1 MADNVIDDLSIEIS
15 ASSRSAEASIDKLVA
30 SLDSLVSSLES
41 VGKSTNNIGKV
52 SNATKKIKSGF
63 ISTTGSVGNL
73 TKSLSRLYFNAKA
86 LTSAFKGLGGS
97 LTSAMDYIE
106 TSNYWNVSV
115 NKAMS
120 QITDR
125 FGEFGAESAEEY
137 GKYLLAGLEDINKK
151 LTGYTIGESGEALST
166 GKIGLGVSIEKLMAF
181 QARVTGITSA
191 VGMLGETSVETSKF
205 LSMLASD
212 LSSLTNTDISTVYN
226 NLIST
231 LIGQSR
237 AGYRYGFDTTNNT
250 LQQLANEL
258 GIEKAVS
265 EMEQAEKMQLRV
277 IALLRQSKI
286 AWTDMAVTVDSAANQ
301 YRIFGEQ
308 TENLSRTLGNLF
320 LPIVQK
326 ALPWVNGMI
335 IATNNL
341 LTTLGYQM
349 FGDIWLEDLQNGISD
364 GAANDLTDLEGV
376 LEDTTDASEK
386 LQKSLRGFDELKTIS
401 SGSNSVINALVGGS
415 TGLDLTDIISAEL
428 GEYTGVWNEAFANI
442 ESESEK
448 IAERLTEDFGEVAE
462 TFERLEP
469 AIVGVGTAFATYEI
483 AGKIGKLVTALG
495 KLSGP
500 AAGIAIGAGLLAGLG
515 TTVYNLYSELRKA
528 DLETRFGDITLSAKE
543 LEEVAK
549 NIIDNK
555 NLEKISKL
563 LSEIGEASDIK
574 SKIQN
579 SVDEINKLNWKV
591 SIGMQLTEEEE
602 EQYKTAIDTYV
613 KNANDYVE
621 QMQYATNVGIKL
633 FLSDSETGEEITSTV
648 NAFYESVRGKMQE
661 LGERLN
667 QTTTAAWN
675 DGLLTIDEAKAI
687 SEIQSQMAEIEKT
700 LATSEYTARMQL
712 LELQFDGAN
721 LNAET
726 YKKLVAERDKLI
738 QEYSDSLDESLV
750 YTLAQVNLAY
760 QTTYGEASTEEA
772 KRKIKEEW
780 DNAKKELMQ
789 GKNAQVSQMQL
800 NALGFDLSTL
810 AKTYGDEL
818 DKVLPEL
825 MKKIEKGTDVFGEA
839 FTGQKLDPNAV
850 RTSISNLVSMYST
863 DLAKELSPAVVANI
877 SDIVEL
883 MEPSKHRFEQLAQS
897 YFDETGKIP
906 EEIANALSSIYALEA
921 IGTSKESLL
930 NAMLVQADTDKE
942 VKAVLSAMEAL
953 GIETALSYKAALEL
967 KTPVVDGAIT
977 TFMES
982 IATKLEEYNSTV
994 FKEAGEGAAG
1004 SYAEGFWDSFS
1015 LEGLVPSSGNTVPI
1029 DISKFNPTW
1038 KSNLPKIDTLS
1049 FPSAPLSDSIMKD
1062 FQAAMREKIEV
1073 EVKLSVN
1080 PNEREFVNVA
1090 IDGINQK
1097 TKATGKTP
1105 IALQY

>member
-1 MADNVIDDLSIEIS
+1 MADNVIDNLSIEIKS
-15 ASSRSAEASIDKLVA
+15 TSQNAEASIDKLVA

-63 ISTTGSVGNL
+63 NSTTGSVGNF

-97 LTSAMDYIE
+97 LTSAMDYME

-125 FGEFGAESAEEY
+125 FGEFGAESAAEY

-181 QARVTGITSA
+181 QARVAGIASS
-191 VGMLGETSVETSKF
+191 VGLLGETSVETTKF

-237 AGYRYGFDTTNNT
+237 AGYRYGFDVTNNT
-250 LQQLANEL
+250 LQQLATEL

-277 IALLRQSKI
+277 IALLRQSEI

-308 TENLSRTLGNLF
+308 TENLSRTFGNLF
-320 LPIVQK
+320 LPIVQN
-326 ALPWVNGMI
+326 ALPWINGAT
-335 IATNNL
+335 IALNNL

-349 FGDIWLEDLQNGISD
+349 FGDTWLEDLQNGISD
-364 GAANDLTDLEGV
+364 GATNDLTDLEGV

-469 AIVGVGTAFATYEI
+469 AIVGVGTAFVTYEI

-500 AAGIAIGAGLLAGLG
+500 AAGIIVGAGLLAGLG
-515 TTVYNLYSELRKA
+515 TAIHDLYSELKIA

-549 NIIDNK
+549 YIVDNK
-555 NLEKISKL
+555 NLEEISKL
-563 LSEIGEASDIK
+563 LSAIGEASDIK
-574 SKIQN
+574 AKIQN

-621 QMQYATNVGIKL
+621 QMQYSTNVGIKL

-700 LATSEYTARMQL
+700 LATTEYTARMQM
-712 LELQFDGAN
+712 LEMQFDGAD
-721 LNAET
+721 LDAET
-726 YKKLVAERDKLI
+726 YKKLVEERDKLI
-738 QEYSDSLDESLV
+738 KEYSDSLDESLV

-789 GKNAQVSQMQL
+789 GKDMQVGQMYL
-800 NALGFDLSTL
+800 NALGFDLNTL
-810 AKTYGDEL
+810 AGTFGEEL
-818 DKVLPEL
+818 DTVLPQI
-825 MKKIEKGTDVFGEA
+825 MKKISDAAADISFLSSTATNESALTGYLNELKKDINKILKDLPRETRENLKDLIEVMQPTDEIEK
-839 FTGQKLDPNAV
+839 
-850 RTSISNLVSMYST
+850 I
-863 DLAKELSPAVVANI
+863 
-877 SDIVEL
+877 
-883 MEPSKHRFEQLAQS
+883 AQS
-897 YFDETGKIP
+897 YYETTGEVP
-906 EEIANALSSIYALEA
+906 QAIADALSAKYVLDA
-921 IGTSKESLL
+921 IGGGKEEMLK
-930 NAMLVQADTDKE
+930 AMLVDANTIE
-942 VKAVLSAMEAL
+942 VQQVYKSMETL
-953 GIETALSYKAALEL
+953 GIDSLNSFMKGVDLTAPLATTSVTDFFSSINEKVLTESTALNEL
-967 KTPVVDGAIT
+967 
-977 TFMES
+977 
-982 IATKLEEYNSTV
+982 
-994 FKEAGEGAAG
+994 FKKAGEGAA
-1004 SYAEGFWDSFS
+1004 SSFSEGFWDSKELF
-1015 LEGLVPSSGNTVPI
+1015 PSSGNTVPI

-1049 FPSAPLSDSIMKD
+1049 FPRAPLSDSALKD
-1062 FQAAMREKIEV
+1062 FQAAMREKVEVDVKIKTEPFESELVRFVVDEINMHSRASQSNWIEV
-1073 EVKLSVN
+1073 Y
-1080 PNEREFVNVA
+1080 A
-1090 IDGINQK
+1090 D
-1097 TKATGKTP
+1097 
-1105 IALQY
+1105 